1 MAKYR
6 VSMGALV
13 TKLIKRTF
21 VVHAKSEEEAIKK
34 AELLFI
40 KVCALHRY
48 TACPDTKNVD
58 SIRKEE

>member
-13 TKLIKRTF
+13 TKLMKRTF
-21 VVHAKSEEEAIKK
+21 VVHAKSEEEAIEK
-34 AELLFI
+34 AEFLFH
-40 KVCALHRY
+40 KACSLHRY
-48 TACPDTKNVD
+48 TECPDTINVD